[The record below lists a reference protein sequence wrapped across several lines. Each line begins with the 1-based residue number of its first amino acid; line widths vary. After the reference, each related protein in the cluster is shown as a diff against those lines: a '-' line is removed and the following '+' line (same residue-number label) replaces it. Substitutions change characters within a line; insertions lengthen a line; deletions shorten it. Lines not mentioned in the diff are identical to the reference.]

1 MAVRNANIL
10 AARGMFEII
19 SVCGCKADKIQLSQ
33 MHAEHPSVPGE
44 WTR

>member
-10 AARGMFEII
+10 AARGVFGKEK
-19 SVCGCKADKIQLSQ
+19 SCGSKADKIQLSQ
-33 MHAEHPSVPGE
+33 MHAEPLSVPGE